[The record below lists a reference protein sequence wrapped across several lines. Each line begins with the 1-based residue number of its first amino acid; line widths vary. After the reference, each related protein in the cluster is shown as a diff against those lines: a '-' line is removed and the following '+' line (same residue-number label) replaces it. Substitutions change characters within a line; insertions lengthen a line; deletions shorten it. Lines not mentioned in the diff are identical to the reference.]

1 MTARIKKY
9 KKQSRNYHKILY
21 TILVLIVASVLLWS
35 FNTWVQWEWL
45 ANHPNRLVIYIAS
58 QVALFCI
65 ALLLLSSNKNIRIIE
80 FVALVIA
87 IASMIIP
94 LLNNSQGKSTTN
106 QTPYSPQTDSI
117 VNTSRADSGK
127 KPDGPIITSNRTVQ
141 IPHSPQSE
149 VIVKNPGADLGK
161 ELNEPITPSKRTI
174 FLSGMIVD
182 AANDTPLD
190 SVAIMI
196 NYSIIG
202 YSDRFGIFNIR
213 HIPDRYSE
221 TTTLQFLKQGYQEV
235 TESTLTPVK
244 NANINLTNKKIKLN
258 KM

>member
-1 MTARIKKY
+1 MI
-9 KKQSRNYHKILY
+9 
-21 TILVLIVASVLLWS
+21 LIVASVLLWS
-35 FNTWVQWEWL
+35 FNEWVQWEWL
-45 ANHPNRLVIYIAS
+45 ANHPSRLMIYIAT
-58 QVALFCI
+58 QVVLFGI
-65 ALLLLSSNKNIRIIE
+65 ALLLLPSNEKIRLIE

-94 LLNNSQGKSTTN
+94 LLNNSQEKSTTN
-106 QTPYSPQTDSI
+106 QTPYSPQNDSVVKI
-117 VNTSRADSGK
+117 PRADSAK
-127 KPDGPIITSNRTVQ
+127 EPNEPVVTSNRTIQ
-141 IPHSPQSE
+141 PPHSSQSE
-149 VIVKNPGADLGK
+149 VVVKTPEADLRK
-161 ELNEPITPSKRTI
+161 ELDKTIITSERTI

-182 AANDTPLD
+182 AADDTPLD
-190 SVAIMI
+190 SVAITI

-202 YSDRFGIFNIR
+202 YSDRFGTFNIR

-258 KM
+258 KI